1 MWLTFLEVTPKAV
14 ELYARYRDE
23 SNLVQT
29 LKELQHL
36 SHQLLSGGD
45 FTLHPHPIQGHL
57 AIPGDIFITTGGR
70 GVTGIW

>member
-29 LKELQHL
+29 LKELPL
-36 SHQLLSGGD
+36 SQSAAPIGGD
-45 FTLHPHPIQGHL
+45 FTLHPHRIQGHL
-57 AIPGDIFITTGGR
+57 AIPGDIFVTTGGGGMT
-70 GVTGIW
+70 GV